1 MSPAGG
7 KRPNRRARSSPGQAL
22 RTSPA
27 GAKRPNR
34 RARSSPGQALR
45 TSPAGEKRPNKQ
57 LEDAKTRVAETVDRL
72 ADQLEQISHQIHANP
87 ELCFEEHK
95 AAGWLSDF
103 LARQGAAVE
112 RGIGGLP
119 TAFRA
124 TIAGQGPG
132 PTIAIMAEY
141 DALPN
146 IGHACGHNVI
156 ATAGTGA
163 GAAIAA
169 ALGTLPFPWR
179 IQVIGTPA
187 EEGGA
192 GKVRLLDAGVFEDVD
207 AAMMIHGRCGTQVWR
222 PTLGIIKVQCD
233 FFGRA
238 SHASSWPWRGINA
251 LNAMI
256 QLFVSLDGMRQQLRP
271 DARVHGII
279 TKGGDQA
286 NIIPEHTAAEF
297 YLRAPTRDY
306 CRELLR
312 RFEACAEGAATATGC
327 TVKVTADAIVHD
339 PLKANV
345 AMAELFGRNLA
356 RIDFPVDP
364 DDGEAG
370 YGSTDCGNVS
380 QALPTIHPY
389 IRISPDGVPGHS
401 REFAEWARSPIARTG
416 MVAAAKALAMTALD
430 LLAQPDELQKA
441 KDEFARS
448 C

>member
-1 MSPAGG
+1 
-7 KRPNRRARSSPGQAL
+7 
-22 RTSPA
+22 
-27 GAKRPNR
+27 
-34 RARSSPGQALR
+34 
-45 TSPAGEKRPNKQ
+45 
-57 LEDAKTRVAETVDRL
+57 
-72 ADQLEQISHQIHANP
+72 
-87 ELCFEEHK
+87 
-95 AAGWLSDF
+95 
-103 LARQGAAVE
+103 
-112 RGIGGLP
+112 
-119 TAFRA
+119 
-124 TIAGQGPG
+124 
-132 PTIAIMAEY
+132 
-141 DALPN
+141 
-146 IGHACGHNVI
+146 
-156 ATAGTGA
+156 
-163 GAAIAA
+163 
-169 ALGTLPFPWR
+169 
-179 IQVIGTPA
+179 
-187 EEGGA
+187 
-192 GKVRLLDAGVFEDVD
+192 
-207 AAMMIHGRCGTQVWR
+207 MIHGRCGTQVWR
-222 PTLGIIKVQCD
+222 PTLGIIKVACE

-271 DARVHGII
+271 DARVHGVI

-327 TVKVTADAIVHD
+327 TVKVAADAIIHD
-339 PLKANV
+339 PLKANFT
-345 AMAELFGRNLA
+345 MAELFERNLE

-364 DDGEAG
+364 DDREAG

-401 REFAEWARSPIARTG
+401 REFAEWAKSPIARSG

-430 LLAQPDELQKA
+430 LLAQPGELQKA

-448 C
+448 